1 MNFGKALFAVDV
13 RDFSDEQ
20 KIALL
25 EFFEEKNSG
34 AGFLK
39 SHVFYFE
46 GYRNDKPDISHSDW
60 DYYNSTCADSY
71 PLQEVTFHYVTPS
84 VKGITLPDPPKKSP
98 KVVIIDGVRYVP
110 ER

>member
-1 MNFGKALFAVDV
+1 MNFGKALFAIDV
-13 RDFSDEQ
+13 RDFSDAQ

-25 EFFEEKNSG
+25 EFFEKKNSG

-39 SHVFYFE
+39 SHVFYFT
-46 GYRNDKPDISHSDW
+46 GYRNDKPDITHSDW
-60 DYYNSTCADSY
+60 DFYNSQRADIY